1 MFIPLKLMKCVFR
14 NLGGKIS
21 FAVCQEWYA
30 GWRFFCRVF
39 KIGKGKKSV
48 ERVFWKKDIR
58 KKNMYIYIITCM
70 TVLSFD
76 YYYIAIP
83 GIYHF
88 LFDSTLE
95 CSFIHLRWVLLRF
108 NRFFLYWHG
117 EKRGTGLREDR
128 KWESSGRSNL
138 VRQSHHFSR

>member
-1 MFIPLKLMKCVFR
+1 MFIPLELMKCVFR

-39 KIGKGKKSV
+39 KIGARFLKK
-48 ERVFWKKDIR
+48 RYPKKEYV
-58 KKNMYIYIITCM
+58 YIYIITCM

-95 CSFIHLRWVLLRF
+95 CSFIHLRWVLLSF

-117 EKRGTGLREDR
+117 EKGRDGIARRQKMR
-128 KWESSGRSNL
+128 K
-138 VRQSHHFSR
+138 

>member
-1 MFIPLKLMKCVFR
+1 MYLGIWEEKFLSRFAKSGMRVGDSSAGFSKLERGKNQSSAFSEK
-14 NLGGKIS
+14 KIS
-21 FAVCQEWYA
+21 
-30 GWRFFCRVF
+30 
-39 KIGKGKKSV
+39 KKRICV
-48 ERVFWKKDIR
+48 
-58 KKNMYIYIITCM
+58 YIYIITCM

-117 EKRGTGLREDR
+117 EKGRDGIARRQKMR
-128 KWESSGRSNL
+128 K
-138 VRQSHHFSR
+138 